1 MTDYSRYDNHI
12 FKFIVANTDW
22 FTKADKNS
30 DGILLSGEFTSYL
43 ESSMNLEDWNGEVT
57 SSKDEKDILKNF
69 FSRMIDTNKTK
80 GHIDGHKNIANEF
93 AADEDEIENFTS
105 KKIENY
111 NIILCGLTCPDYIED
126 QDAWKMQAATE
137 IVALYGKNTSDISN
151 FVETDA
157 CQDILAKITSK
168 MLYEQCMNDVVNQL
182 QSQAI
187 YVGSKPLSS
196 ILSEDTTLK
205 TIVEKYVE
213 DICKGDDTKFDSDQ
227 MEKDVKGII
236 NKYFNY
242 AGLDNLNIKL
252 YDSKEDSTDDNVVA
266 SYSGTIQ
273 DLNNRELTSLQINVA
288 QAEIYSRVLS
298 EFQQDYLDYYTEFP
312 KYAKAFVNSIIAVV
326 PKGSWENNIP
336 DWDSLAAQFATSTA
350 KINLDSYIDSIKNP
364 PQPEVEE
371 PPVEEPPVEEPPLD
385 EPPVIDEPPVVD
397 EPEESITAESVYT
410 DIKNSKGSFASE
422 WHKRAA
428 GYNYYDKIAEEIEN
442 DLVYWL
448 SKGKTYDYDEM
459 KSKDEFKLGYSEY
472 NEKIYGAIDK
482 TRNLYKSISINS
494 DYEGNGV
501 KVYRPDPD
509 TNQYDYNIDFQTTRN
524 KFLEILKGE
533 LGL

>member
-1 MTDYSRYDNHI
+1 M
-12 FKFIVANTDW
+12 A
-22 FTKADKNS
+22 
-30 DGILLSGEFTSYL
+30 
-43 ESSMNLEDWNGEVT
+43 
-57 SSKDEKDILKNF
+57 
-69 FSRMIDTNKTK
+69 
-80 GHIDGHKNIANEF
+80 
-93 AADEDEIENFTS
+93 
-105 KKIENY
+105 
-111 NIILCGLTCPDYIED
+111 
-126 QDAWKMQAATE
+126 QDRWKMQATTE
-137 IVALYGKNTSDISN
+137 IVALYGKSTLDIKD

-157 CQDILAKITSK
+157 CQDVLAKITSK

-298 EFQQDYLDYYTEFP
+298 EFQQDYLDYYTEFQ

-336 DWDSLAAQFATSTA
+336 DWDSLAAQFECSTA

-364 PQPEVEE
+364 TPPEVEE
-371 PPVEEPPVEEPPLD
+371 EDLEIRVTTAQKYIIEQLEATIDD
-385 EPPVIDEPPVVD
+385 EDNYYCDFLISFKGIDGEVLTVL
-397 EPEESITAESVYT
+397 
-410 DIKNSKGSFASE
+410 NSK
-422 WHKRAA
+422 
-428 GYNYYDKIAEEIEN
+428 EELETYLN
-442 DLVYWL
+442 FCYEGDNGVLDL
-448 SKGKTYDYDEM
+448 G
-459 KSKDEFKLGYSEY
+459 
-472 NEKIYGAIDK
+472 IIRIDK
-482 TRNLYKSISINS
+482 
-494 DYEGNGV
+494 E
-501 KVYRPDPD
+501 
-509 TNQYDYNIDFQTTRN
+509 YDNCFSQ
-524 KFLEILKGE
+524 FL
-533 LGL
+533 